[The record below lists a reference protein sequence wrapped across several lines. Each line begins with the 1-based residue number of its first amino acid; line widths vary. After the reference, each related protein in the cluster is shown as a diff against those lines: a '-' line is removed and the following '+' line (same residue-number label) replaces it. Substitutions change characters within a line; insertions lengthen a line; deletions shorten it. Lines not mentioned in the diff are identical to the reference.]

1 MKIKMIAKPL
11 AAISAAAVLIS
22 ASGCADTSW
31 SFKNS
36 SKELSNG
43 VWIYKTY
50 TVMNEAVSKY
60 QEESGKTI
68 QVTDDD
74 FADKKVEKKKIFDW
88 ITDKAKDECVEILTI
103 EKLVKDNKVKI
114 DKESVE
120 SNQKMYEN
128 YMTQYGM
135 DKLYEKLGVATK
147 TAAYADTTIATYKDD
162 LFKALYDKNG
172 SKAVSDEEVKKYFT
186 ENYTDYYYINYS
198 FKTTDSEGNSV
209 DIDDATKD
217 KVTAAF
223 AKYAKE
229 LNEGKKVTKEIDEE
243 YKTDFELGEDG
254 NVPSV
259 SNVANM
265 ADSNINEDVQKEI
278 KSLGDKKA
286 TVKLIDDTYYL
297 LYKGSIS
304 EKAEKISDDTSVED
318 AISRIDIVHKM
329 KDDEFD
335 KYIEAEKKKLKYDTN
350 NDCLSKYTVERTVNL
365 YKEFVNSNSEN

>member
-1 MKIKMIAKPL
+1 MIIKMIAKPL

-36 SKELSNG
+36 AKELSNG

-68 QVTDDD
+68 QITDDD
-74 FADKKVEKKKIFDW
+74 FADKKVEKKKIYDW
-88 ITDKAKDECVEILTI
+88 IADKAKDECVEILTI

-172 SKAVSDEEVKKYFT
+172 SKAVSDEDVKKYFT

-198 FKTTDSEGNSV
+198 FKTTDSELMR
-209 DIDDATKD
+209 
-217 KVTAAF
+217 
-223 AKYAKE
+223 AKK
-229 LNEGKKVTKEIDEE
+229 
-243 YKTDFELGEDG
+243 
-254 NVPSV
+254 
-259 SNVANM
+259 
-265 ADSNINEDVQKEI
+265 
-278 KSLGDKKA
+278 
-286 TVKLIDDTYYL
+286 
-297 LYKGSIS
+297 
-304 EKAEKISDDTSVED
+304 
-318 AISRIDIVHKM
+318 
-329 KDDEFD
+329 
-335 KYIEAEKKKLKYDTN
+335 
-350 NDCLSKYTVERTVNL
+350 
-365 YKEFVNSNSEN
+365 